1 MKAHRILLT
10 GLVLA
15 GLSPLAAADLAQTG
29 QDIKKD
35 AKQAAHKTAEVAK
48 EVGHAT
54 AHAAKTVG
62 HDVADATRKGYKAT
76 KKVLTKKDE

>member
-1 MKAHRILLT
+1 VKVHRILLT

-29 QDIKKD
+29 QEIKQD
-35 AKQAAHKTAEVAK
+35 AKQAAHKTAKVAK

-62 HDVADATRKGYKAT
+62 HDVADAARKGYKAT
-76 KKVLTKKDE
+76 KNVFEKKGK